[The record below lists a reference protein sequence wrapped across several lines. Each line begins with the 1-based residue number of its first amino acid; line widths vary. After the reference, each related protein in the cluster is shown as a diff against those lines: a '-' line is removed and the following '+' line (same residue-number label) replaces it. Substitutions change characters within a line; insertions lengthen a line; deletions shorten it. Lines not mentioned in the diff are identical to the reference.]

1 MKIIEKEDGSK
12 IHKKWAVCISDIHLF
27 SIANSDKEDKHY
39 ITGLRR
45 ILSKRDVVV
54 LNGDV
59 FELEYCKYGREENI
73 NKSIALL
80 NDLISEFPEKTII
93 YVPGNHDCRRIFWEK
108 VEALADKN
116 HNFIAAQHGQ
126 DIGSFKFTHGDR
138 EIRKFHPL
146 HKKSF
151 YPNGKQFYERP
162 LIDDNKSDTKKK
174 ITAAIYNHLETLV
187 FPIHNLL
194 FLKPNIVSNKILG
207 AYKHALDRLENIDTI
222 ITSHTHLPFNDYR
235 VQKFGKEFS
244 VYNTGSP
251 RKSSKYNP
259 LKFII
264 ETNVDKDGNITEEK
278 AYITEKQK
286 ERFGEK
292 AREMMEEYKRRTW
305 VGRIIHG
312 AYNDDYHEH
321 HAGSGRG

>member
-27 SIANSDKEDKHY
+27 SIANSDEDDRHY
-39 ITGLRR
+39 VSGLRR
-45 ILSKRDVVV
+45 IISKRDVIV
-54 LNGDV
+54 LNGDI

-73 NKSIALL
+73 NKAVSLL
-80 NDLISEFPEKTII
+80 KSFLDEFPDKTII
-93 YVPGNHDCRRIFWEK
+93 YVPGNHDCRKDFWEK
-108 VEALADKN
+108 VVELASGN
-116 HNFIAAQHGQ
+116 NGLIASQHGH

-146 HKKSF
+146 YKKDF
-151 YPNGKQFYERP
+151 PPQGKSFYERP
-162 LIDDNKSDTKKK
+162 LLENGKNDSKKK
-174 ITAAIYNHLETLV
+174 ITAAIYNHLESLV

-194 FLKPNIVSNKILG
+194 FLKPKIVSSKIVG
-207 AYKHALDRLENIDTI
+207 AYRDALDKLDKINTI
-222 ITSHTHLPFNDYR
+222 ITSHTHLPFNDYK

-251 RKSSKYNP
+251 RKSSGYNP

-264 ETNVDKDGNITEEK
+264 ETTLDKNDNIVEEK
-278 AYITEKQK
+278 TFITDKQK
-286 ERFGEK
+286 ERFGKK
-292 AREMMEEYKRRTW
+292 AKEMMEKYKRLTL

-321 HAGSGRG
+321 HAGTGRG